1 MNQTRKNDR
10 KNEKKADD
18 KSQSPIYEPYMKS
31 VLSMKVVLPIV
42 DVGKNIKQNLEKV
55 IVSKVEGRC
64 IVEGYIRP
72 DSVNI
77 LTYSAGKV
85 MNGTVE
91 FHITYECMICH
102 PVDGILIEC
111 YCKTITKAGIHAEVI
126 DKSKNIPIVAFI
138 ARDHH
143 INNNLFDKVVD
154 NSKLVVRVIGVRFE
168 LNDSNI
174 CIIGTLKN
182 II

>member
-1 MNQTRKNDR
+1 MKSSKKTDR
-10 KNEKKADD
+10 KVEEIG
-18 KSQSPIYEPYMKS
+18 PIYEPYMKS
-31 VLSMKVVLPIV
+31 VLTTKVLLPIV

-55 IVSKVEGRC
+55 IVSRIEGKC
-64 IVEGYIRP
+64 IVEGYVKP
-72 DSVNI
+72 DSLNI

-85 MNGTVE
+85 LSGSIE
-91 FHITYECMICH
+91 YHITYECMICH

-111 YCKTITKAGIHAEVI
+111 YCKTITKAGIHAEVV

-143 INNNLFDKVVD
+143 INNHLFEKVVE

-168 LNDSNI
+168 LNDTNI
-174 CIIGTLKN
+174 CIIGSLKN
-182 II
+182 IL